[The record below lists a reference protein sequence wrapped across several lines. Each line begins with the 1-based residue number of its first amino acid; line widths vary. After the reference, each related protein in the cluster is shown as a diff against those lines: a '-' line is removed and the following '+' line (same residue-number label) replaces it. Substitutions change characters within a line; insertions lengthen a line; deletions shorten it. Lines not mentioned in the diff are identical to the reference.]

1 MIYTI
6 RTFHVHR
13 KDYAEFVR
21 FSEEQIWPAIEK
33 KGARALGLWVVAIG
47 GPERIFLMTRYDSH
61 GHWEETRN
69 WDNLANEGSGR
80 AALVHETECIS
91 LLPLTQ
97 RQPDSDAP
105 EKEPGIYTLR
115 SFKVAPADVSRFVD
129 LSENQWWP
137 WVTRGEGVRPI
148 GQWIT
153 KSAPEERIYMMTRY
167 DSLYH
172 WEGHHSNVGTIAQPD
187 DPEMGK
193 VWEIGQKAIQERKKI
208 TIDTNVKVLRP
219 ITSRRP

>member
-21 FSEEQIWPAIEK
+21 FSEEQIWPAIEE

-105 EKEPGIYTLR
+105 EKSLAFILCAHSKSRPPTFRVLSTYQKISGGPG
-115 SFKVAPADVSRFVD
+115 SPEAKVCAPLA
-129 LSENQWWP
+129 N
-137 WVTRGEGVRPI
+137 G
-148 GQWIT
+148 
-153 KSAPEERIYMMTRY
+153 
-167 DSLYH
+167 
-172 WEGHHSNVGTIAQPD
+172 
-187 DPEMGK
+187 
-193 VWEIGQKAIQERKKI
+193 
-208 TIDTNVKVLRP
+208 
-219 ITSRRP
+219 